1 MSEQQR
7 ETAFLRQLIAY
18 DDTAECHKLEEGPA
32 AIIGF
37 MLTLRN
43 GTRA

>member
-1 MSEQQR
+1 MSEHQR

-18 DDTAECHKLEEGPA
+18 DDTAERHMLEEGIA
-32 AIIGF
+32 AIIGL

-43 GTRA
+43 WTRA